1 MTTFDPWDPSVR
13 ANPHPLYHRLRAEAP
28 VYRALGPGLGEGVW
42 LLTKYDDCEAALR
55 DRRIGKEIEKHVP
68 GAGAVDVPQTGFEVL
83 NRNLLFVDPPDH
95 TRLRRLV
102 STAFTARTVA
112 ALEPR
117 IAEIASDLIQQMHS
131 KDEIDLIADFAF
143 PLPVTVIAEMLGI
156 PAADRDLFRNWTKRL
171 LFTDDVT
178 DAQLAGLEFIAYMN
192 EQIAT
197 RKDDPGA
204 DLLSRLL
211 HAEEDGDRLDHSE
224 LLAMVLLLLVAGHE
238 TTVNL
243 IGNGTLALVR
253 NQDQLAKLRANPNLL
268 EGAIEEMLRYDGPVE
283 VPTLRWAFEEI
294 PMGDQVIP
302 AGELVV
308 PVLLAANR
316 DPAHFEDP
324 DRFDITRTPNRHI
337 AFGSGI
343 HHCLGAPLARLE
355 AKMAFQALLT
365 EFSGI
370 ELAIEPEDL
379 RWNMML
385 FLRGMKALPLAV
397 DRRP

>member
-1 MTTFDPWDPSVR
+1 MTVFDPWDPSVR
-13 ANPHPLYHRLRAEAP
+13 ANPHPLYHRMRNEAP
-28 VYRALGPGLGEGVW
+28 VYRATGPLSGEGIW
-42 LLTKYDDCEAALR
+42 FLTRYEDCDTALR

-102 STAFTARTVA
+102 STAFTSRTVA

-117 IAEIASDLIQQMHS
+117 IAEIASDLIQQMRA
-131 KDEIDLIADFAF
+131 KREVDLIAEYAF

-171 LFTDDVT
+171 LFTDDEM

-192 EQIAT
+192 DQIAI
-197 RKDDPGA
+197 RKNDPRD

-211 HAEEDGDRLDHSE
+211 HAEEDGDRLDHAE

-243 IGNGTLALVR
+243 IGNGTLALVQ
-253 NQDQLAKLRANPNLL
+253 NPDQLAKLRANPDLM

-283 VPTLRWAFEEI
+283 VPTLRWAFEPI
-294 PMGDQVIP
+294 TVGDQVIP

-316 DPAHFEDP
+316 DPAQFEDP
-324 DRFDITRTPNRHI
+324 DRFEITRTPNRHI

-355 AKMAFQALLT
+355 ARVAFAALLA
-365 EFSGI
+365 EFSEI
-370 ELAIEPEDL
+370 DMAVPREDL

-397 DRRP
+397 DR